1 MKKLIVAAM
10 LVLGA
15 TSAFAGDS
23 DALKAVMKAKTYAEA
38 EALVKQNLGQFAND
52 AEKAKAYN
60 KLVDLGMKVFNEQQT
75 IQQTNQLMKK
85 NDPVDENVMNEGAY
99 NALMNA
105 IECYKY
111 DQLPNAKGKVAPKFN
126 GNATRVWGARQQL
139 VNAGQ
144 TAAQNNKEADVLK
157 YWGTFLDTD
166 NEPLFASVDQK
177 QKDSEKDYIGQV
189 ALFAA
194 RYAYQAKDAARCEKY
209 CDIAMKSEKEAKD
222 ALNLKLYVMK
232 DGLKTHEDSLAYV
245 NKLKDIFAKDE
256 TNEVVLDGLKTR
268 EDSLNYVNKLKG
280 IFAQDETNEVVLD
293 GLNSMY
299 SSLKMEKEQAELLDN
314 AIAKNPN
321 NFVALANKGMM
332 YIQKNDADNAIKC
345 LKQALAAKEDNVVVL
360 TYLGACYNSKA
371 GNLQDPNGRKVVYQE
386 AIKVLDKAK
395 QLDPEKAQANWG
407 YTRYQAYYG
416 YYGPNAA
423 ETKQAEAESK

>member
-38 EALVKQNLGQFAND
+38 EALLKQNLGQLAND

-60 KLVDLGMKVFNEQQT
+60 KLVDLSMKAYNDQQS
-75 IQQTNQLMKK
+75 IMQTNQIMKK
-85 NDPVDENVMNEGAY
+85 NDPIDENAMNEGAY

-111 DQLPNAKGKVAPKFN
+111 DQLPNAKGKVAPKF
-126 GNATRVWGARQQL
+126 GSNAARVWAARVQL

-144 TAAQNNKEADVLK
+144 TAAQNNKADEVLK
-157 YWGTFLDTD
+157 YWGAFLDTD
-166 NEPLFASVDQK
+166 SEPLFAGIDAK
-177 QKDSEKDYIGQV
+177 QKDGEKEYIGQV

-232 DGLKTHEDSLAYV
+232 DGLKTHADSLAYV
-245 NKLKDIFAKDE
+245 D
-256 TNEVVLDGLKTR
+256 
-268 EDSLNYVNKLKG
+268 KLKG
-280 IFAQDETNEVVLD
+280 LYAQDENNEVILD

-299 SSLKMEKEQAELLDN
+299 SSMKMEKEQEALLN
-314 AIAKNPN
+314 AAIAKNPS
-321 NFVALANKGMM
+321 NFVALANLGMM
-332 YIQKNDADNAIKC
+332 YIRKNDADNAIKN
-345 LKQALAAKEDNVVVL
+345 LKLALAAKPDNVTVL

-371 GNLQDPNGRKVVYQE
+371 GALQDPNGRKVVYKE
-386 AIKVLDKAK
+386 AVKVLDKAK
-395 QLDPEKAQANWG
+395 ELDPEKAQANWG

-416 YYGPNAA
+416 YYGPTAA
-423 ETKQAEAESK
+423 ETKKAEEESK

>member
-10 LVLGA
+10 MVLGA

-38 EALVKQNLGQFAND
+38 EALLKQNLGQLAND

-60 KLVDLGMKVFNEQQT
+60 KLVDLGMKAYNDQQS
-75 IQQTNQLMKK
+75 IMQTNQIMKK
-85 NDPVDENVMNEGAY
+85 NDPIDENAMNEGAY

-111 DQLPNAKGKVAPKFN
+111 DQLPNAKGKVAPKF
-126 GNATRVWGARQQL
+126 GSNAARVWAARVQL

-144 TAAQNNKEADVLK
+144 TAAQNNKADEVLK
-157 YWGTFLDTD
+157 YWGAFLDTD
-166 NEPLFASVDQK
+166 SEPLFASIDAK
-177 QKDSEKDYIGQV
+177 QKDGEKEYIGQV

-232 DGLKTHEDSLAYV
+232 DGLKTHADSLAYV
-245 NKLKDIFAKDE
+245 D
-256 TNEVVLDGLKTR
+256 
-268 EDSLNYVNKLKG
+268 KLKG
-280 IFAQDETNEVVLD
+280 LYAQDENNEVILD

-299 SSLKMEKEQAELLDN
+299 SSMKMEKEQEALLN
-314 AIAKNPN
+314 AAIAKNPS
-321 NFVALANKGMM
+321 NFVALANLGMM
-332 YIQKNDADNAIKC
+332 YIRKNDADNAIKN
-345 LKQALAAKEDNVVVL
+345 LKQALAAKPDNVTVL

-371 GNLQDPNGRKVVYQE
+371 GALQDPNGRKVVYKE
-386 AIKVLDKAK
+386 AVKVLDKAK
-395 QLDPEKAQANWG
+395 ELDPEKAQANWG

-416 YYGPNAA
+416 YYGPTAA
-423 ETKQAEAESK
+423 ETKKAEEESK

>member
-10 LVLGA
+10 MVLGA

-23 DALKAVMKAKTYAEA
+23 DALKAIMKAKTYAEA
-38 EALVKQNLGQFAND
+38 EALVKQNLGQLAND

-60 KLVDLGMKVFNEQQT
+60 KLVDLGMKDYNDQQS
-75 IQQTNQLMKK
+75 IMQTNQIMKK
-85 NDPVDENVMNEGAY
+85 NDPVDEKVMNEGAY
-99 NALMNA
+99 NALINA
-105 IECYKY
+105 LECDKY
-111 DQLPNAKGKVAPKFN
+111 DQLPNAKGKVAPKFADA
-126 GNATRVWGARQQL
+126 NATRVWGARVQL

-144 TAAQNNKEADVLK
+144 TAVQNNESDNVLK
-157 YWGTFLDTD
+157 YWGTFLDTED
-166 NEPLFASVDQK
+166 APLFANK
-177 QKDSEKDYIGQV
+177 TKEKEGEKEYLGQV

-194 RYAYQAKDAARCEKY
+194 RYAYQAKDPARCEKY
-209 CDIAMKSEKEAKD
+209 CDIAMKDEKQAKD

-232 DGLKTHEDSLAYV
+232 DGLKTHADSLAYV
-245 NKLKDIFAKDE
+245 DKLKAI
-256 TNEVVLDGLKTR
+256 
-268 EDSLNYVNKLKG
+268 Y
-280 IFAQDETNEVVLD
+280 AQDETNEVVLD
-293 GLNSMY
+293 GLNSMF
-299 SSLKMEKEQAELLDN
+299 SSLKMEKEQMELLDA

-321 NFVALANKGMM
+321 NFVALANKGMV

-345 LKQALAAKEDNVVVL
+345 LKQALDAKPDNVVVL

-395 QLDPEKAQANWG
+395 ELDPEKAQANWG

-416 YYGPNAA
+416 FYGPTAA
-423 ETKQAEAESK
+423 ETKQAEEESK

>member
-10 LVLGA
+10 MVLGA

-38 EALVKQNLGQFAND
+38 EALLKQNLGQLAND

-60 KLVDLGMKVFNEQQT
+60 KLVDLGMKAYNDQQS
-75 IQQTNQLMKK
+75 IMQTNQIMKK
-85 NDPVDENVMNEGAY
+85 NDPIDENAMNEGAY

-111 DQLPNAKGKVAPKFN
+111 DQLPNAKGKVAPKF
-126 GNATRVWGARQQL
+126 GSNAARVWAARVQL

-144 TAAQNNKEADVLK
+144 TAAQNNKADEVLK
-157 YWGTFLDTD
+157 YWGAFLDTD
-166 NEPLFASVDQK
+166 SEPLFASIDAK
-177 QKDSEKDYIGQV
+177 QKDGEKEYIGQV

-232 DGLKTHEDSLAYV
+232 DGLKTHADSLAYV
-245 NKLKDIFAKDE
+245 D
-256 TNEVVLDGLKTR
+256 
-268 EDSLNYVNKLKG
+268 KLKG
-280 IFAQDETNEVVLD
+280 LYAQDENNEVILD

-299 SSLKMEKEQAELLDN
+299 SSMKMEKEQEALLN
-314 AIAKNPN
+314 AAIAKNPS
-321 NFVALANKGMM
+321 NFVALANLGMM
-332 YIQKNDADNAIKC
+332 YIQKNDADNAIKN
-345 LKQALAAKEDNVVVL
+345 LKLALAAKPDNVTVL

-371 GNLQDPNGRKVVYQE
+371 GALQDPNGRKVVYKE
-386 AIKVLDKAK
+386 AVKVLDKAK
-395 QLDPEKAQANWG
+395 ELDPEKTQANWG

-416 YYGPNAA
+416 YYGPTAA
-423 ETKQAEAESK
+423 ETKKAEEESK

>member
-60 KLVDLGMKVFNEQQT
+60 KLVDLGMKDFNDQQS

-144 TAAQNNKEADVLK
+144 TAAQNNKADEVLK
-157 YWGTFLDTD
+157 YWGAFLDTD
-166 NEPLFASVDQK
+166 SEPLFAAVDAK
-177 QKDSEKDYIGQV
+177 QKEAEKEYIGQV

-209 CDIAMKSEKEAKD
+209 CDIAMTSEKEAKD

-232 DGLKTHEDSLAYV
+232 DGLKT
-245 NKLKDIFAKDE
+245 K
-256 TNEVVLDGLKTR
+256 
-268 EDSLNYVNKLKG
+268 EDSLNYVNKLKDLY
-280 IFAQDETNEVVLD
+280 AKDPSNEVMLD

-299 SSLKMEKEQAELLDN
+299 SALKMEKEQTELLDA
-314 AIAKNPN
+314 AIAKDPK

-332 YIQKNDADNAIKC
+332 YIQKNDANNAIKC
-345 LKQALAAKEDNVVVL
+345 LKQALEAKPDNVVVM

-371 GNLQDPNGRKVVYQE
+371 GEIQAVQGRKVVYQE
-386 AIKVLDKAK
+386 AIKILDKAK
-395 QLDPEKAQANWG
+395 ELDPEKAQANWG

-416 YYGPNAA
+416 YYGPNAP
-423 ETKQAEAESK
+423 ETKKAEDESK

>member
-10 LVLGA
+10 MVLGA

-23 DALKAVMKAKTYAEA
+23 DELKAVMKAKTYAEA
-38 EALVKQNLGQFAND
+38 EALLKQNLGQLAND

-60 KLVDLGMKVFNEQQT
+60 KLVDLGMKAYNDQQS
-75 IQQTNQLMKK
+75 IMQTNQIMKK
-85 NDPVDENVMNEGAY
+85 NDPIDENAMNEGAY

-111 DQLPNAKGKVAPKFN
+111 DQLPNAKGKVAPKF
-126 GNATRVWGARQQL
+126 GSNAARVWAARVQL

-144 TAAQNNKEADVLK
+144 TAAQNNKADEVLK
-157 YWGTFLDTD
+157 YWGAFLDTD
-166 NEPLFASVDQK
+166 SEPLFAGIDAK
-177 QKDSEKDYIGQV
+177 QKDGEKEYIGQV

-232 DGLKTHEDSLAYV
+232 DGLKTHADSLAYV
-245 NKLKDIFAKDE
+245 D
-256 TNEVVLDGLKTR
+256 
-268 EDSLNYVNKLKG
+268 KLKG
-280 IFAQDETNEVVLD
+280 LYAQDENNDVILD

-299 SSLKMEKEQAELLDN
+299 SSMKMEKEQEALLN
-314 AIAKNPN
+314 AAIAKNPS
-321 NFVALANKGMM
+321 NFVALANLGMM
-332 YIQKNDADNAIKC
+332 YIQKNDADNAIKN
-345 LKQALAAKEDNVVVL
+345 LKQALAAKPDNVTVM

-371 GNLQDPNGRKVVYQE
+371 GALQDPNGRKVVYKE

-395 QLDPEKAQANWG
+395 ELDPEKAQANWG

-416 YYGPNAA
+416 YYGPTAA
-423 ETKQAEAESK
+423 ETKKAEEESK

>member
-10 LVLGA
+10 MVLGA

-38 EALVKQNLGQFAND
+38 EALLKQNLGQLAND

-60 KLVDLGMKVFNEQQT
+60 KLVDLGMKAYNDQQS
-75 IQQTNQLMKK
+75 IIQTNQIMKK
-85 NDPVDENVMNEGAY
+85 NDPIDENAMNEGAY
-99 NALMNA
+99 NALMSA

-111 DQLPNAKGKVAPKFN
+111 DQLPNAKGKVAPKFG
-126 GNATRVWGARQQL
+126 GNAARVWSARVQL

-144 TAAQNNKEADVLK
+144 TAAQNNKADEVLK
-157 YWGTFLDTD
+157 YWGAFLDTD
-166 NEPLFASVDQK
+166 SEPLFAGIDAK
-177 QKDSEKDYIGQV
+177 QKDGEKEYIGQV

-232 DGLKTHEDSLAYV
+232 DGLKTHADSLAYV
-245 NKLKDIFAKDE
+245 D
-256 TNEVVLDGLKTR
+256 
-268 EDSLNYVNKLKG
+268 KLKG
-280 IFAQDETNEVVLD
+280 LYAQDENNDVILD

-299 SSLKMEKEQAELLDN
+299 SSMKMEKEQEALLN
-314 AIAKNPN
+314 AAIAKNPS
-321 NFVALANKGMM
+321 NFVALANLGMM
-332 YIQKNDADNAIKC
+332 YIQKNDADNAIKN
-345 LKQALAAKEDNVVVL
+345 LKQALAAKPDNVTVL

-371 GNLQDPNGRKVVYQE
+371 GALQDPNGRKVVYKE
-386 AIKVLDKAK
+386 AVKVLDKAK
-395 QLDPEKAQANWG
+395 ELDPEKAQANWG

-416 YYGPNAA
+416 FYGPTAA
-423 ETKQAEAESK
+423 ETKKAEEESK

>member
-10 LVLGA
+10 MVLGA

-38 EALVKQNLGQFAND
+38 EALLKQNLGQLAND

-60 KLVDLGMKVFNEQQT
+60 KLVDLSMKAYNDQQS
-75 IQQTNQLMKK
+75 IMQTNQIMKK
-85 NDPVDENVMNEGAY
+85 NDPIDENAMNEGAY
-99 NALMNA
+99 NALLNA
-105 IECYKY
+105 VECYKY
-111 DQLPNAKGKVAPKFN
+111 DQLPNAKGKVAPKF
-126 GNATRVWGARQQL
+126 GSNAARVWAARVQL

-144 TAAQNNKEADVLK
+144 TAAQNNKADEVLK
-157 YWGTFLDTD
+157 YWGAFLDTD
-166 NEPLFASVDQK
+166 SEPLFASIDAK
-177 QKDSEKDYIGQV
+177 QKDGEKEYIGQV

-232 DGLKTHEDSLAYV
+232 DGLKTHADSLAYV
-245 NKLKDIFAKDE
+245 D
-256 TNEVVLDGLKTR
+256 
-268 EDSLNYVNKLKG
+268 KLKG
-280 IFAQDETNEVVLD
+280 LYAQDENNEVILD

-299 SSLKMEKEQAELLDN
+299 SSMKMEKEQEALLN
-314 AIAKNPN
+314 AAIAKNPS
-321 NFVALANKGMM
+321 NFVALANLGMM
-332 YIQKNDADNAIKC
+332 YIQKNDADNAIKN
-345 LKQALAAKEDNVVVL
+345 LKLALAAKPDNVTVL

-371 GNLQDPNGRKVVYQE
+371 GALQDPNGRKVVYKE
-386 AIKVLDKAK
+386 AVKVLDKAK
-395 QLDPEKAQANWG
+395 ELDPEKAQANWG

-416 YYGPNAA
+416 YYGPTAA
-423 ETKQAEAESK
+423 ETKKAEEESK

>member
-10 LVLGA
+10 MVLGA

-38 EALVKQNLGQFAND
+38 EALLKQNLGQLAND

-60 KLVDLGMKVFNEQQT
+60 KLVDLSMKAYNDQQS
-75 IQQTNQLMKK
+75 IMQTNQIMKK
-85 NDPVDENVMNEGAY
+85 NDPIDENAMNEGAY

-111 DQLPNAKGKVAPKFN
+111 DQLPNAKGKVAPKF
-126 GNATRVWGARQQL
+126 GSNASRVWAARVQL

-144 TAAQNNKEADVLK
+144 TAAQNNKADEVLK
-157 YWGTFLDTD
+157 YWGAFLDTD
-166 NEPLFASVDQK
+166 SEPLFASVDAK
-177 QKDSEKDYIGQV
+177 QKDGEKEYIGQV

-232 DGLKTHEDSLAYV
+232 DGLKTHADSLAYV
-245 NKLKDIFAKDE
+245 D
-256 TNEVVLDGLKTR
+256 
-268 EDSLNYVNKLKG
+268 KLKG
-280 IFAQDETNEVVLD
+280 LYAQDENNDVILD

-299 SSLKMEKEQAELLDN
+299 SSMKMEKEQETLLN
-314 AIAKNPN
+314 AAIAKNPS
-321 NFVALANKGMM
+321 NFVALANLGMM
-332 YIQKNDADNAIKC
+332 YIQKNDADNAIKN
-345 LKQALAAKEDNVVVL
+345 LKLALAAKPDNVTVL

-371 GNLQDPNGRKVVYQE
+371 GALQDPNGRKVVYKE
-386 AIKVLDKAK
+386 AVKVLDKAK
-395 QLDPEKAQANWG
+395 ELDPEKAQANWG

-416 YYGPNAA
+416 YYGPTAA
-423 ETKQAEAESK
+423 ETKKAEEESK

>member
-144 TAAQNNKEADVLK
+144 TAAQNNKADEVLK
-157 YWGTFLDTD
+157 YWGAFLDTD
-166 NEPLFASVDQK
+166 SEPLFAAVDAK
-177 QKDSEKDYIGQV
+177 QKEAEKEYIGQV

-209 CDIAMKSEKEAKD
+209 CDIAMTSEKEAKD

-232 DGLKTHEDSLAYV
+232 DGLKT
-245 NKLKDIFAKDE
+245 K
-256 TNEVVLDGLKTR
+256 
-268 EDSLNYVNKLKG
+268 EDSLNYVNKLKDLY
-280 IFAQDETNEVVLD
+280 AKDPSNEVMLD

-299 SSLKMEKEQAELLDN
+299 SALKMEKEQTELLDA
-314 AIAKNPN
+314 AIAKDPK

-332 YIQKNDADNAIKC
+332 YIQKNDANNAIKC
-345 LKQALAAKEDNVVVL
+345 LKQALEAKPDNVVVM

-371 GNLQDPNGRKVVYQE
+371 GEIQAVQGRKVVYQE
-386 AIKVLDKAK
+386 AIKILDKAK
-395 QLDPEKAQANWG
+395 EIDPEKAQANWG

-416 YYGPNAA
+416 YYGPNAP
-423 ETKQAEAESK
+423 ETKKAEEESK

>member
-10 LVLGA
+10 MVLGA

-23 DALKAVMKAKTYAEA
+23 DALKAIMKAKTYAEA
-38 EALVKQNLGQFAND
+38 EALVKQNLGQLAND

-60 KLVDLGMKVFNEQQT
+60 KLVDLGMKDYNDQQS
-75 IQQTNQLMKK
+75 IMQTNQIMKK
-85 NDPVDENVMNEGAY
+85 NDPVDEKVMNEGAY
-99 NALMNA
+99 NALVNA
-105 IECYKY
+105 LECDKY
-111 DQLPNAKGKVAPKFN
+111 DQLPNAKGKVAPKFADS
-126 GNATRVWGARQQL
+126 NATRVWGARIQL

-144 TAAQNNKEADVLK
+144 TAAQNNESDNVLK
-157 YWGTFLDTD
+157 YWGTFLDTED
-166 NEPLFASVDQK
+166 APLFANK
-177 QKDSEKDYIGQV
+177 TKEKEGEKEYLGQV

-209 CDIAMKSEKEAKD
+209 CDIAMKDEKQAKD

-232 DGLKTHEDSLAYV
+232 DGLKTHADSLAYV
-245 NKLKDIFAKDE
+245 DKLKAI
-256 TNEVVLDGLKTR
+256 
-268 EDSLNYVNKLKG
+268 Y
-280 IFAQDETNEVVLD
+280 AQDETNEVVLD
-293 GLNSMY
+293 GLNSMF
-299 SSLKMEKEQAELLDN
+299 SSLKMEKEQMELLDA

-321 NFVALANKGMM
+321 NFVALANKGMV

-345 LKQALAAKEDNVVVL
+345 LKQALDAKPDNVVVL

-395 QLDPEKAQANWG
+395 ELDPEKAQANWG

-416 YYGPNAA
+416 FYGPTAA
-423 ETKQAEAESK
+423 ETKQAEEESK

>member
-10 LVLGA
+10 MVLGA

-38 EALVKQNLGQFAND
+38 EALLKQNLGQLAND

-60 KLVDLGMKVFNEQQT
+60 KLVDLGMKAYNDQQS
-75 IQQTNQLMKK
+75 IMQTNQIMKK
-85 NDPVDENVMNEGAY
+85 NDPIDENAMNEGAY
-99 NALMNA
+99 NALMSA

-111 DQLPNAKGKVAPKFN
+111 DQLPNAKGKVAPKF
-126 GNATRVWGARQQL
+126 GSNAARVWAARVQL

-144 TAAQNNKEADVLK
+144 TAAQNNKADEVLK
-157 YWGTFLDTD
+157 YWGAFLDTD
-166 NEPLFASVDQK
+166 SEPLFAGIDAK
-177 QKDSEKDYIGQV
+177 QKDGEKEYIGQV

-232 DGLKTHEDSLAYV
+232 DGLKTHADSLAYV
-245 NKLKDIFAKDE
+245 D
-256 TNEVVLDGLKTR
+256 
-268 EDSLNYVNKLKG
+268 KLKG
-280 IFAQDETNEVVLD
+280 LYAQDENNEVILD

-299 SSLKMEKEQAELLDN
+299 SSMKMEKEQEALLN
-314 AIAKNPN
+314 AAIAKNPS
-321 NFVALANKGMM
+321 NFVALANLGMM
-332 YIQKNDADNAIKC
+332 YIQKNDADNAIKN
-345 LKQALAAKEDNVVVL
+345 LKLALAAKPDNVTVL

-371 GNLQDPNGRKVVYQE
+371 GALQDPNGRKVVYKE
-386 AIKVLDKAK
+386 AVKVLDKAK
-395 QLDPEKAQANWG
+395 ELDPEKAQANWG

-416 YYGPNAA
+416 YYGPTAA
-423 ETKQAEAESK
+423 ETKKAEEESK

>member
-85 NDPVDENVMNEGAY
+85 NDPVDESVMNEGAY

-144 TAAQNNKEADVLK
+144 TAAQNNKADEVLK
-157 YWGTFLDTD
+157 YWGAFLDTD
-166 NEPLFASVDQK
+166 SEPLFAAVDAK
-177 QKDSEKDYIGQV
+177 QKEAEKEYIGQV

-194 RYAYQAKDAARCEKY
+194 RYAYQAKDAVRCEKY
-209 CDIAMKSEKEAKD
+209 CDIAMTSEKEAKD

-232 DGLKTHEDSLAYV
+232 DGLKT
-245 NKLKDIFAKDE
+245 K
-256 TNEVVLDGLKTR
+256 
-268 EDSLNYVNKLKG
+268 EDSLNYVNKLKDLY
-280 IFAQDETNEVVLD
+280 AKDPSNDVMLD

-299 SSLKMEKEQAELLDN
+299 SALKMEKEQTELLDA
-314 AIAKNPN
+314 AIAKDPK

-332 YIQKNDADNAIKC
+332 YIQKNDANNAIKC
-345 LKQALAAKEDNVVVL
+345 LKQALEAKPDNVVVM

-371 GNLQDPNGRKVVYQE
+371 GEIQAVQGRKVVYQE
-386 AIKVLDKAK
+386 AIKILDKAK
-395 QLDPEKAQANWG
+395 ELDPEKAQANWG

-416 YYGPNAA
+416 YYGPNAP
-423 ETKQAEAESK
+423 ETKKAEEESK

>member
-10 LVLGA
+10 MVLGA

-38 EALVKQNLGQFAND
+38 EALLKQNLGQLAND

-60 KLVDLGMKVFNEQQT
+60 KLVDLGMKAYNDQQS
-75 IQQTNQLMKK
+75 IMQTNQIMKK
-85 NDPVDENVMNEGAY
+85 NDPIDENAMNEGAY

-111 DQLPNAKGKVAPKFN
+111 DQLPNAKGKVAPKF
-126 GNATRVWGARQQL
+126 GSNAARVWAARVQL

-144 TAAQNNKEADVLK
+144 TAAQNNKADEVLK
-157 YWGTFLDTD
+157 YWGAFLDTD
-166 NEPLFASVDQK
+166 SEPLFASIDAK
-177 QKDSEKDYIGQV
+177 QKDGEKEYIGQV

-232 DGLKTHEDSLAYV
+232 DGLKTHADSLAYV
-245 NKLKDIFAKDE
+245 D
-256 TNEVVLDGLKTR
+256 
-268 EDSLNYVNKLKG
+268 KLKG
-280 IFAQDETNEVVLD
+280 LYAQDENNDVVLD

-299 SSLKMEKEQAELLDN
+299 SSMKMEKEQEALLN
-314 AIAKNPN
+314 AAIAKNPS
-321 NFVALANKGMM
+321 NFVALANLGMM
-332 YIQKNDADNAIKC
+332 YIRKNDADNAIKN
-345 LKQALAAKEDNVVVL
+345 LKLALAAKPDNVTVL

-371 GNLQDPNGRKVVYQE
+371 GALQDPNGRKVVYKE
-386 AIKVLDKAK
+386 AVKVLDKAK
-395 QLDPEKAQANWG
+395 ELDPEKAQANWG

-416 YYGPNAA
+416 YYGPTAA
-423 ETKQAEAESK
+423 ETKKAEEESK

>member
-126 GNATRVWGARQQL
+126 GNANRVWGARQQL

-144 TAAQNNKEADVLK
+144 TAAQNNKADEVLK
-157 YWGTFLDTD
+157 YWGAFLDTD
-166 NEPLFASVDQK
+166 SEPLFASVDAK
-177 QKDSEKDYIGQV
+177 QKEAEKEYIGQV

-209 CDIAMKSEKEAKD
+209 CDIAMTSEKEAKD

-232 DGLKTHEDSLAYV
+232 DGLKT
-245 NKLKDIFAKDE
+245 K
-256 TNEVVLDGLKTR
+256 
-268 EDSLNYVNKLKG
+268 EDSLNYVNKLKDLH
-280 IFAQDETNEVVLD
+280 AKDPSNDVMLD

-299 SSLKMEKEQAELLDN
+299 SALKMEKEQTELLDA
-314 AIAKNPN
+314 AIAKDPK

-332 YIQKNDADNAIKC
+332 YIQKNDANNAIKC
-345 LKQALAAKEDNVVVL
+345 LKQALEAKPDNVVVM

-371 GNLQDPNGRKVVYQE
+371 GEIQAVQGRKVVYQE
-386 AIKVLDKAK
+386 AIKILDKAK
-395 QLDPEKAQANWG
+395 ELDPEKAQANWG

-416 YYGPNAA
+416 YYGPNAP
-423 ETKQAEAESK
+423 ETKKAEEESK

>member
-38 EALVKQNLGQFAND
+38 EALLKQNLGQLAND

-60 KLVDLGMKVFNEQQT
+60 KLVDLSMKAYNDQQS
-75 IQQTNQLMKK
+75 IMQTNQIMKK
-85 NDPVDENVMNEGAY
+85 NDPIDENAMNEGAY

-111 DQLPNAKGKVAPKFN
+111 DQLPNAKGKVAPKF
-126 GNATRVWGARQQL
+126 GSNAARVWAARVQL

-144 TAAQNNKEADVLK
+144 TAAQNNKADEVLK
-157 YWGTFLDTD
+157 YWGAFLDTD
-166 NEPLFASVDQK
+166 SEPLFAGIDAK
-177 QKDSEKDYIGQV
+177 QKDGEKEYIGQV

-232 DGLKTHEDSLAYV
+232 DGLKTHADSLAYV
-245 NKLKDIFAKDE
+245 D
-256 TNEVVLDGLKTR
+256 
-268 EDSLNYVNKLKG
+268 KLKG
-280 IFAQDETNEVVLD
+280 LYAQDENNDVVLD

-299 SSLKMEKEQAELLDN
+299 SSMQMEKEQEALLN
-314 AIAKNPN
+314 AVIAKNPS
-321 NFVALANKGMM
+321 NFVALANLGMM
-332 YIQKNDADNAIKC
+332 YIRKNDADNAIKN
-345 LKQALAAKEDNVVVL
+345 LKLALAAKPDNVTVL
-360 TYLGACYNSKA
+360 TYLGACYNSKGGA
-371 GNLQDPNGRKVVYQE
+371 LQDPNGRKVVYKE

-395 QLDPEKAQANWG
+395 ELDPEKAQANWG

-416 YYGPNAA
+416 YYGPTAA
-423 ETKQAEAESK
+423 ETKKAEEESK

>member
-10 LVLGA
+10 MVLGA

-38 EALVKQNLGQFAND
+38 EALLKQNLGQLAND

-60 KLVDLGMKVFNEQQT
+60 KLVDLGMKAYNDQQS
-75 IQQTNQLMKK
+75 IMQTNQIMKK
-85 NDPVDENVMNEGAY
+85 NDPIDENAMNEGAY

-111 DQLPNAKGKVAPKFN
+111 DQLPNAKGKVAPKF
-126 GNATRVWGARQQL
+126 GSNAARVWAARVQL

-144 TAAQNNKEADVLK
+144 TAAQNNKADEVLK
-157 YWGTFLDTD
+157 YWGAFLDTD
-166 NEPLFASVDQK
+166 SEPLFAGIDAK
-177 QKDSEKDYIGQV
+177 QKDGEKEYIGQV

-232 DGLKTHEDSLAYV
+232 DGLKTHADSLAYV
-245 NKLKDIFAKDE
+245 D
-256 TNEVVLDGLKTR
+256 
-268 EDSLNYVNKLKG
+268 KLKG
-280 IFAQDETNEVVLD
+280 LYAQDENNEVILD

-299 SSLKMEKEQAELLDN
+299 SSMKMEKEQEALLN
-314 AIAKNPN
+314 AAIAKNPS
-321 NFVALANKGMM
+321 NFVALANLGMM
-332 YIQKNDADNAIKC
+332 YIRKNDADNAIKN
-345 LKQALAAKEDNVVVL
+345 LKLALAAKPDNVTVL
-360 TYLGACYNSKA
+360 TYLGACYNSKGGA
-371 GNLQDPNGRKVVYQE
+371 LQDPNGRKVVYKE

-395 QLDPEKAQANWG
+395 ELDPEKAQANWG

-416 YYGPNAA
+416 YYGPTAA
-423 ETKQAEAESK
+423 ETKKAEEESK

>member
-10 LVLGA
+10 MVLGA

-38 EALVKQNLGQFAND
+38 EALLKQNLGQLAND

-60 KLVDLGMKVFNEQQT
+60 KLLDLGMKAYNDQQS
-75 IQQTNQLMKK
+75 IMQTNQIMKK
-85 NDPVDENVMNEGAY
+85 NDPIDENAMNEGAY

-111 DQLPNAKGKVAPKFN
+111 DQLPNAKGKVAPKF
-126 GNATRVWGARQQL
+126 GSNAARVWAARVQL

-144 TAAQNNKEADVLK
+144 TAAQNNKADEVLK
-157 YWGTFLDTD
+157 YWGAFLDTD
-166 NEPLFASVDQK
+166 SEPLFASVDAK
-177 QKDSEKDYIGQV
+177 QKDGEKEYIGQV

-232 DGLKTHEDSLAYV
+232 DGLKTHADSLAYV
-245 NKLKDIFAKDE
+245 D
-256 TNEVVLDGLKTR
+256 
-268 EDSLNYVNKLKG
+268 KLKG
-280 IFAQDETNEVVLD
+280 LYAQDENNEVILD

-299 SSLKMEKEQAELLDN
+299 SSMKMEKEQEALLN
-314 AIAKNPN
+314 AAIAKNPS
-321 NFVALANKGMM
+321 NFVALANLGMM
-332 YIQKNDADNAIKC
+332 YIQKNDADNAIKN
-345 LKQALAAKEDNVVVL
+345 LKLALAAKPDNVTVL

-371 GNLQDPNGRKVVYQE
+371 GALQDPNGRKVVYKE

-395 QLDPEKAQANWG
+395 ELDPEKAQANWG

-416 YYGPNAA
+416 FYGPTAA
-423 ETKQAEAESK
+423 ETKKAEEESK

>member
-10 LVLGA
+10 MVLGA

-38 EALVKQNLGQFAND
+38 EALLKQNLGQLAND

-60 KLVDLGMKVFNEQQT
+60 KLVDLGMKAYNDQQS
-75 IQQTNQLMKK
+75 IMQTNQIMKK
-85 NDPVDENVMNEGAY
+85 NDPIDENAMNEGAY

-111 DQLPNAKGKVAPKFN
+111 DQLPNAKGKVAPKF
-126 GNATRVWGARQQL
+126 GSNAARVWAARVQL

-144 TAAQNNKEADVLK
+144 TAAQNNKADEVLK
-157 YWGTFLDTD
+157 YWGAFLDTD
-166 NEPLFASVDQK
+166 SEPLFASIDAK
-177 QKDSEKDYIGQV
+177 QKDGEKEYIGQV

-232 DGLKTHEDSLAYV
+232 DGLKTHADSLAYV
-245 NKLKDIFAKDE
+245 D
-256 TNEVVLDGLKTR
+256 
-268 EDSLNYVNKLKG
+268 KLKG
-280 IFAQDETNEVVLD
+280 LYAQDENNEVILD

-299 SSLKMEKEQAELLDN
+299 SSMKMEKEQEALLN
-314 AIAKNPN
+314 AAIAKNPS
-321 NFVALANKGMM
+321 NFVALANLGMM
-332 YIQKNDADNAIKC
+332 YIQKNDADNAIKN
-345 LKQALAAKEDNVVVL
+345 LKLALAAKSDNVTVL

-371 GNLQDPNGRKVVYQE
+371 GALQDPNGRKVVYKE
-386 AIKVLDKAK
+386 AVKVLDKAK
-395 QLDPEKAQANWG
+395 ELDPEKAQANWG

-416 YYGPNAA
+416 YYGPTAA
-423 ETKQAEAESK
+423 ETKKAEEESK

>member
-1 MKKLIVAAM
+1 MKKFLVAAM
-10 LVLGA
+10 MVLGA

-38 EALVKQNLGQFAND
+38 ETLVKQNLGQMAND

-60 KLVDLGMKVFNEQQT
+60 KLVDLAMKQFNDQQS
-75 IQQTNQLMKK
+75 IQQTNQIMKK
-85 NDPVDENVMNEGAY
+85 NDPVDEAAMAEGAY
-99 NALMNA
+99 NALINA

-126 GNATRVWGARQQL
+126 NNATRVWGARVQL

-144 TAAQNNKEADVLK
+144 TAAQNNKADEVLK

-177 QKDSEKDYIGQV
+177 QKDGEKEYIGQV

-232 DGLKTHEDSLAYV
+232 DGL
-245 NKLKDIFAKDE
+245 
-256 TNEVVLDGLKTR
+256 
-268 EDSLNYVNKLKG
+268 
-280 IFAQDETNEVVLD
+280 
-293 GLNSMY
+293 NSMY
-299 SSLKMEKEQAELLDN
+299 SSLKMEKEQTELLDA

>member
-38 EALVKQNLGQFAND
+38 EALLKQNLGQLAND

-60 KLVDLGMKVFNEQQT
+60 KLVDLGMKAYNDQQS
-75 IQQTNQLMKK
+75 IMQTNQIMKK
-85 NDPVDENVMNEGAY
+85 NDPIDENAMNEGAY

-111 DQLPNAKGKVAPKFN
+111 DQLPNAKGKVAPKF
-126 GNATRVWGARQQL
+126 GSNAARVWAARVQL

-144 TAAQNNKEADVLK
+144 TAAQNNKADEVLK
-157 YWGTFLDTD
+157 YWGAFLDTD
-166 NEPLFASVDQK
+166 SEPLFAGIDAK
-177 QKDSEKDYIGQV
+177 QKDGEKEYIGQV

-232 DGLKTHEDSLAYV
+232 DGLKTHADSLAYV
-245 NKLKDIFAKDE
+245 D
-256 TNEVVLDGLKTR
+256 
-268 EDSLNYVNKLKG
+268 KLKG
-280 IFAQDETNEVVLD
+280 LYAQDENNEVILD

-299 SSLKMEKEQAELLDN
+299 SSMKMEKEQEALLN
-314 AIAKNPN
+314 AAIAKNPS
-321 NFVALANKGMM
+321 NFVALANLGMM
-332 YIQKNDADNAIKC
+332 YIRKNDADNAIKN
-345 LKQALAAKEDNVVVL
+345 LKLALAAKPDNVTVL

-371 GNLQDPNGRKVVYQE
+371 GALQDPNGRKVVYKE
-386 AIKVLDKAK
+386 AVKVLDKAK
-395 QLDPEKAQANWG
+395 ELDPEKAQANWG

-416 YYGPNAA
+416 YYGPTAA
-423 ETKQAEAESK
+423 ETKKAEEESK